1 MALGNYVDKNIGPD
15 ETVKYSARVSLW
27 KYWFSFLVGG
37 FFALAALIGFASS
50 LSVKHEA
57 TSMLGSKAYAVTLLV
72 ALAIVAWP
80 LIARRST
87 ELVITNKRLIAKFGV
102 ISAESLEIRFD
113 RIESVRVNQSLMGR
127 IFNYGNIVVTGTGST
142 YDPIPNIAAPMRFR
156 AALNQAMEAAPTSGG
171 ASS

>member
-1 MALGNYVDKNIGPD
+1 MGNYVDKNLGQD

-27 KYWFSFLVGG
+27 RYWFSFLVGG
-37 FFALAALIGFASS
+37 FFALAALIGFADS
-50 LSVKHEA
+50 LSIKGGTA
-57 TSMLGSKAYAVTLLV
+57 SMMGSKSYAVILLV
-72 ALAIVAWP
+72 ALAVLARP

-102 ISAESLEIRFD
+102 ITAESIEIRFD

-127 IFNYGNIVVTGTGST
+127 LFNYGNIVVTGTGST
-142 YDPIPNIAAPMRFR
+142 FDPIPNIAGPMSFR
-156 AALNQAMEAAPTSGG
+156 AALNQAMEATPTSRG